1 MEAIDWF
8 ENPAYRYDKR
18 IRTVILVMLS
28 LTPVIAIAIGFI
40 WTGKSG
46 PLFMLPMGFLIGLI
60 PYIGRTFLFP
70 QKVGTSNGGL
80 CFQYRF
86 NSSIKTYPWR
96 NIRKI
101 EYEVVRAYPLMP
113 ESCKITGIYGTDRK
127 MNRLDINLFCEVI
140 ELIREAAEYHNV
152 KTVQV
157 VPDWGLTKRSDR
169 IRGIGS
175 IDWQKTAYT
184 KYYMIFAVVSGFAIF
199 LALVSLAPMR
209 SGIRSQL
216 FVFAGYPVYLLVVY
230 LGTRFNKYIPRKYGI
245 SREELYLQ
253 YTKKLE
259 TYRWNEISHI
269 YPKKTRG
276 STKLAIESVDGSV
289 RLVGFLMK
297 SERQRIV
304 DYYGSQRELDL
315 AQ

>member
-1 MEAIDWF
+1 MEMEAIDWF

-18 IRTVILVMLS
+18 IRTVILVMLG
-28 LTPVIAIAIGFI
+28 LTPVIVIAIGFG

-46 PLFMLPMGFLIGLI
+46 PLYLLPVGFLLGLV
-60 PYIGRTFLFP
+60 PYIGRTLFFP
-70 QKVGTSNGGL
+70 REAGTSNEGL

-86 NSSIKTYPWR
+86 NSSTKTYPWR

-113 ESCKITGIYGTDRK
+113 ESCKITGIYGIDRK
-127 MNRLDINLFCEVI
+127 MNRLDINLSCGVI

-169 IRGIGS
+169 IRDDGS
-175 IDWQKTAYT
+175 TDWQKTAFI
-184 KYYMIFAVVSGFAIF
+184 KHYMVFIVAAGFAIF
-199 LALVSLAPMR
+199 LVIAFLAPMR

-216 FVFAGYPVYLLVVY
+216 FLLAWYPVVLLIIF
-230 LGTRFNKYIPRKYGI
+230 LIIRSDRFIPQKYGI
-245 SREELYLQ
+245 SREGLYLQ
-253 YTKKLE
+253 YRKKLE
-259 TYRWNEISHI
+259 TFRWNEISHI
-269 YPKKTRG
+269 YPEKTRG
-276 STKLAIESVDGSV
+276 STRLAIESIDGSV

-304 DYYGSQRELDL
+304 DYYGSQRELD
-315 AQ
+315 